1 MSRETKYLDFVRKYL
16 KEFKTERQRDSKET
30 EEIKKKL
37 TEIKKVA
44 VQQEKQDIA
53 KDIWCL
59 EQILKIQE
67 YYLNAFKI
75 LREGKFYDAWCEL
88 EQCEVRI
95 IHLSRHFQIDKEIED
110 YGLTFVKKKV
120 KQLQGLFPYKWFMS
134 PEFVV
139 LEQRCSICNKPISL
153 RNSCGHVLG
162 EIYDG
167 DSCGREITNGKMVGV
182 ALTENPRNKYAVPF
196 SKDSKTGKQIDTFD
210 YTFLK
215 YLISVVQSPFD
226 KWSYHWTK
234 IRHPHSRFKD
244 IGKNDLCPCESGK
257 KYKKCCLN
265 EDGVLRPHLKFTL
278 NKKPFVNLP
287 EIIYTD

>member
-1 MSRETKYLDFVRKYL
+1 MSRETKYLEFVRKYL
-16 KEFKTERQRDSKET
+16 NDFKTGNKRDSKET

-37 TEIKKVA
+37 AEIKNLA
-44 VQQEKQDIA
+44 VHRGNQDIA

-67 YYLNAFKI
+67 LYLIAFEVLKQ
-75 LREGKFYDAWCEL
+75 EKFYDAWCEL
-88 EQCEVRI
+88 EQCEI
-95 IHLSRHFQIDKEIED
+95 KITHLSRHFQIDKEIKD
-110 YGLTFVKKKV
+110 YGLTFIKKKV
-120 KQLQGLFPYKWFMS
+120 KQLQELFPYKWFMS

-139 LEQRCSICNKPISL
+139 LDQKCNICNTSISL
-153 RNSCGHVLG
+153 RKTCGHVIG

-167 DSCGREITNGKMVGV
+167 KSCCREITNGKMVGV

-196 SKDSKTGKQIDTFD
+196 SKDSKTGKQIDNFD

-226 KWSYHWTK
+226 KWSYSWTK
-234 IRHPHSRFKD
+234 IRHPHSRFKE

-257 KYKKCCLN
+257 KYKKCCLS
-265 EDGVLRPHLKFTL
+265 EDGVLRPHLEFILHEKTHR
-278 NKKPFVNLP
+278 NLP
-287 EIIYTD
+287 EIVYTN